1 MFSEKIFRTYDIR
14 GKAMGNEIEMDAEFA
29 LHFGKACASFL
40 LKKGSKSLVCGRDV
54 RLTSKEFQD
63 QFIKGALSTGINVTN
78 IEVCPS
84 PMLYFASS
92 QDEFDCGVCVTAS
105 HNPYVYNGFKV
116 VGNNAHSIFGEDLQ
130 IMKKMIQDQDFLV
143 GEGEYNEIDISDR
156 YFEYINSKVTIHKKI
171 KIVVDTANAVLGP
184 FLDQMFVNPNIEI
197 VKLYDEVDGTFPN
210 KAPNPQYAK
219 DMIALSQKVIEV
231 GADFGIGFDGDADR
245 VGAVDENGKFY
256 TLDFLVAIF
265 ARDFLSRNPGS
276 KVVFDAKCSK
286 VLENDIKDNGGI
298 PVRYK
303 TGHSLIEQYMYQE
316 DIKFGGE
323 MSGHYFFGE
332 NYFGFDDAMYAALK
346 LCEIYSQ
353 DDKTY
358 SEFFSGFKQMF
369 NTPEFRYAVDS
380 DQKPIYVANSKEF
393 FESKGATVKDIDGS
407 FVEFDDFSWGTFRAS
422 NTEDKISMRIE
433 SDSKETF
440 NKIIDLYIEFFEQ
453 QGIPYVNE
461 ILSMKL

>member
-14 GKAMGNEIEMDAEFA
+14 GKAMGDEIEMDAEFA
-29 LHFGKACASFL
+29 LNFGKACASFL

-54 RLTSKEFQD
+54 RLTSQEFQD
-63 QFIKGALSTGINVTN
+63 HFIKGALSTGINVTN
-78 IEVCPS
+78 IGICPS

-92 QDEFDCGVCVTAS
+92 QDEFDCGVCITAS
-105 HNPYVYNGFKV
+105 HNPYIYNGFKV

-130 IMKKMIQDQDFLV
+130 IMKKMIQDQDFIV
-143 GEGEYNEIDISDR
+143 GSGEYNEMDVSDR
-156 YFEYINSKVTIHKKI
+156 YFDFINSKVTIHKKI

-184 FLDQMFVNPNIEI
+184 FLDKMFVNPNIEI

-219 DMIALSQKVIEV
+219 NMLALSQKVKEV

-256 TLDFLVAIF
+256 SLDFLVAIF

-286 VLENDIKDNGGI
+286 VLENDIKENGGI

-303 TGHSLIEQYMYQE
+303 TGHSLIEQYMHQE
-316 DIKFGGE
+316 NIKFGGE

-332 NYFGFDDAMYAALK
+332 GYFGFDDAMYAALK

-358 SEFFSGFKQMF
+358 SEFFSGFRQMF

-380 DQKPIYVANSKEF
+380 DKKPIYVTNSKEF

-440 NKIIDLYIEFFEQ
+440 NRIIDLYIEFFEQ
-453 QGIPYVNE
+453 EGIPYVNE
-461 ILSMKL
+461 ISSMKL

>member
-1 MFSEKIFRTYDIR
+1 
-14 GKAMGNEIEMDAEFA
+14 
-29 LHFGKACASFL
+29 
-40 LKKGSKSLVCGRDV
+40 
-54 RLTSKEFQD
+54 
-63 QFIKGALSTGINVTN
+63 
-78 IEVCPS
+78 
-84 PMLYFASS
+84 
-92 QDEFDCGVCVTAS
+92 
-105 HNPYVYNGFKV
+105 
-116 VGNNAHSIFGEDLQ
+116 
-130 IMKKMIQDQDFLV
+130 
-143 GEGEYNEIDISDR
+143 
-156 YFEYINSKVTIHKKI
+156 
-171 KIVVDTANAVLGP
+171 
-184 FLDQMFVNPNIEI
+184 
-197 VKLYDEVDGTFPN
+197 
-210 KAPNPQYAK
+210 
-219 DMIALSQKVIEV
+219 
-231 GADFGIGFDGDADR
+231 
-245 VGAVDENGKFY
+245 
-256 TLDFLVAIF
+256 
-265 ARDFLSRNPGS
+265 
-276 KVVFDAKCSK
+276 
-286 VLENDIKDNGGI
+286 
-298 PVRYK
+298 
-303 TGHSLIEQYMYQE
+303 